1 MSCPAV
7 IEVVTPGPIGPAG
20 PDGPAGIG
28 SAWLQGEAAPGEEFG
43 SDGDFYLDTETG
55 DIYGP
60 KADGEWGSVIFNIAE
75 GQQGPAG
82 PAGGVGPAGA
92 AGVDGRTL
100 LSGTS
105 APGSGTGA
113 DGDFFINT
121 AASIIYGPKA
131 AGVWPAGVSLIGP
144 AGATGATGSAGSS
157 GDDGREVELQ
167 TSATHV
173 QWRYVGD
180 STWTNLLPLSEITGP
195 QGAAGAAGATGATG
209 AQGPAGPAGANGQN
223 IELQTSATHIQWR
236 VVGAVSWIDLV
247 TLASLTGP
255 AGATGPQG
263 PQGIQG
269 PAGSNATATPLSD
282 ATPQAPGTAAAGTA
296 TSAARADHVHPLP
309 GTVTTSAAGLQ
320 PASGYGTITYAA
332 QVTLDFAAR
341 DQQMAT
347 ISLTGALEFLSSNL
361 ANGREVRLRL
371 VCDSTQ
377 RALTFPTDWKFVG
390 TKPANIAAS
399 KVAILSLAAFGTTN
413 ADVVAAY
420 AVQQ

>member
-180 STWTNLLPLSEITGP
+180 ATWTNLVALWSITGP
-195 QGAAGAAGATGATG
+195 AGSSGAPGAAGSDGRE
-209 AQGPAGPAGANGQN
+209 

-236 VVGAVSWIDLV
+236 YVGGSSWTNLIAL
-247 TLASLTGP
+247 TAITGP
-255 AGATGPQG
+255 
-263 PQGIQG
+263 QG

-282 ATPQAPGTAAAGTA
+282 ATPQAPGTAAAGTS

-320 PASGYGTITYAA
+320 PATSFATIAYAST
-332 QVTLDFAAR
+332 VTLDMAALNGQVR
-341 DQQMAT
+341 KIAVTGPLTLAVSNIADGQ
-347 ISLTGALEFLSSNL
+347 SLT
-361 ANGREVRLRL
+361 LRL
-371 VCDSTQ
+371 VIDGTDRTLTVPAWSRYGYNSTTLKANKVY
-377 RALTFPTDWKFVG
+377 RLGLEIHG
-390 TKPANIAAS
+390 TSSLDQIDLAIAE
-399 KVAILSLAAFGTTN
+399 KI
-413 ADVVAAY
+413 
-420 AVQQ
+420 